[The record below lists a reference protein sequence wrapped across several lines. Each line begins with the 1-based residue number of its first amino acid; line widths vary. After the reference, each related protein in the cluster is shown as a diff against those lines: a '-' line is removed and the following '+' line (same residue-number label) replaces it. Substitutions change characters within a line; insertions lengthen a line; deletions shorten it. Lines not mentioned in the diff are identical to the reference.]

1 MILGSSENKRLIMKL
16 HHIWNTKDISL
27 ISEVYSHKVVVHWL
41 KSNKKVISIGHAG
54 VLQAIQDTLQAFP
67 DWHEKIVDL
76 VAEGDRVVTRY
87 ISSGTH
93 KGIYRDIAPTN
104 RKFIVDEISIF
115 RVENNEVAEQW
126 CLVDD
131 LSLLNQIKCTS

>member
-1 MILGSSENKRLIMKL
+1 MILSRSENKKLIMKL
-16 HHIWNTKDISL
+16 HHIWNTKDISF
-27 ISEVYSHKVVVHWL
+27 ISGVYSDKVVVHWL
-41 KSNKKVISIGHAG
+41 KSNKKATSIGHTG
-54 VLQAIQDTLQAFP
+54 VLQAIQETLQAFP
-67 DWHEKIVDL
+67 DWHEKVVDL

-93 KGIYRDIAPTN
+93 KGIYQDITPTN

-115 RVENNEVAEQW
+115 RVENKKVAEQW

-131 LSLLNQIKCTS
+131 LSLLNQIKWAS

>member
-27 ISEVYSHKVVVHWL
+27 ISGVYSDKVVIHWL
-41 KSNKKVISIGHAG
+41 KSNKKVTSIGHTG

-67 DWHEKIVDL
+67 DWHEKVVDL

-93 KGIYRDIAPTN
+93 N
-104 RKFIVDEISIF
+104 
-115 RVENNEVAEQW
+115 
-126 CLVDD
+126 
-131 LSLLNQIKCTS
+131 

>member
-1 MILGSSENKRLIMKL
+1 MILGSSGNKRLIMKL
-16 HHIWNTKDISL
+16 HHLWNTKDISL
-27 ISEVYSHKVVVHWL
+27 ISGVYSDKVVIHWL
-41 KSNKKVISIGHAG
+41 KSNKKVTSIGHTG

-67 DWHEKIVDL
+67 DWHEKIVDI

-93 KGIYRDIAPTN
+93 KGIYQDIAPTN

-131 LSLLNQIKCTS
+131 LSLLNQIKYTS

>member
-1 MILGSSENKRLIMKL
+1 MILGSSENKRLIMQL
-16 HHIWNTKDISL
+16 HHIWNTKDISF
-27 ISEVYSHKVVVHWL
+27 ISEVYSLKVVVHWL
-41 KSNKKVISIGHAG
+41 KSNKKVISIGHTG

-93 KGIYRDIAPTN
+93 KGIYQDIAPTN

-115 RVENNEVAEQW
+115 RVENNKVAEQW

-131 LSLLNQIKCTS
+131 RSLLNQIKCTS